1 MVIPLKLRDNMSQ
14 VSQNKKELFLNTVGL
29 FFREEWPTHSSGECA
44 YVRIASEL
52 WKLDFYF
59 YF

>member
-1 MVIPLKLRDNMSQ
+1 MSQ